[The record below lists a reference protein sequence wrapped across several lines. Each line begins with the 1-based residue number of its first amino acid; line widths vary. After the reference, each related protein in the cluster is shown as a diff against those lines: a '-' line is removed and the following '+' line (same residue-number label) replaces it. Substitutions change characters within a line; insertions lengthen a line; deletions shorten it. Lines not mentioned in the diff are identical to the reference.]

1 MSISCPHCGAKLHLD
16 RMQFASRLPLQVKCW
31 NCSSTVKLGSPAAAE
46 LDSASDAQPDSA
58 SGVREKPAAKKRLD
72 SPTNTRVD
80 SPTHRRA
87 DSPSNH
93 KVGSPTATALESS
106 SAAKEDSTTA
116 VGRVS
121 RSNPRA
127 DSPAAKQLESPTDEM
142 GPPTIAVS
150 SAKPHERSKDARM
163 AGARDSR
170 TSSLTLPQ
178 DKTIKISVMTGPS
191 RGKEF
196 DLSRPLVTI
205 GRLGG
210 GADIEVDDAEVSRVH
225 CAVEVRHDTILLHD
239 MRSTNG
245 TYIGDSRVF
254 SARLED
260 GSTFRVGS
268 TILHVS
274 FLSATVGRRTP

>member
-1 MSISCPHCGAKLHLD
+1 
-16 RMQFASRLPLQVKCW
+16 MQFASRLPLQVKCW

-46 LDSASDAQPDSA
+46 LDSPSDAQPDSA
-58 SGVREKPAAKKRLD
+58 SGARVRPPSKKSLD
-72 SPTNTRVD
+72 SPSNKRID
-80 SPTHRRA
+80 SATHRRA

-93 KVGSPTATALESS
+93 KIDSPTAMALESP
-106 SAAKEDSTTA
+106 SATKVDSTTA

-127 DSPAAKQLESPTDEM
+127 DSPSAKQLESSSDEM
-142 GPPTIAVS
+142 GPRTIAVS
-150 SAKPHERSKDARM
+150 SAEPHERSKDARL

-178 DKTIKISVMTGPS
+178 DKTIKISIMTGPS
-191 RGKEF
+191 RGKEY

-225 CAVEVRHDTILLHD
+225 CAVEVRRDTILLHD

-245 TYIGDSRVF
+245 TYLGDSRVF

-274 FLSATVGRRTP
+274 FLSATLGRRTP

>member
-1 MSISCPHCGAKLHLD
+1 M
-16 RMQFASRLPLQVKCW
+16 
-31 NCSSTVKLGSPAAAE
+31 
-46 LDSASDAQPDSA
+46 
-58 SGVREKPAAKKRLD
+58 
-72 SPTNTRVD
+72 
-80 SPTHRRA
+80 
-87 DSPSNH
+87 
-93 KVGSPTATALESS
+93 ALESP
-106 SAAKEDSTTA
+106 SATKVDSTTA

-127 DSPAAKQLESPTDEM
+127 DSPSAKQLESPSEEM

-150 SAKPHERSKDARM
+150 SAKPHERSKDARL

-210 GADIEVDDAEVSRVH
+210 GADIEVDDGEVSRVH
-225 CAVEVRHDTILLHD
+225 CAVEVRRDTILLHD

-245 TYIGDSRVF
+245 TFLGDSRVF

-274 FLSATVGRRTP
+274 FS